1 MICQNPT
8 TSTTL
13 PRPKRQDSLERKFS
27 LNLKSNDI
35 TKRHTIA
42 SFYENDLSTSNCR
55 AFFKDSGLDQ
65 DANTKYNMD
74 SMDQQTNKQ
83 SRNHKYY
90 WETIESYY
98 IKRLDALEKD
108 IETATQQNSKLSM
121 AREDLVQEILKLH
134 QKSMT
139 LNARNDQLSRSIAEK
154 ETHISAFMYEGNQPT
169 SSVQHQDNYGPMV
182 GVTLVDQP
190 VSTAIS
196 PPTPPLPPA
205 DTTSNESIPPAE
217 QAPASAQAATETPV
231 KKETGIFR
239 QISLRLSS
247 RKRRQQ
253 QQQQQPQQEETQQH
267 PSSSLHVSEPITD
280 AVLSSSSDSI
290 LHPAVVISSPYNNN
304 RLHQQADDDND
315 ANTIFKRKKNLV
327 FGNDLIQQARSEN
340 SVIPSVVLKC
350 VREVEARGLSVEGIY
365 RKSGTLGQVKE
376 LQDAFDENT
385 NPKLSKYQDINVITS
400 LLKLYLRELSTPLLS
415 DDFILPHSLNNQE
428 RLNKTYALLHNMP
441 IESYC
446 TIKFL
451 VQHLRRVH
459 ENQSINRMPL
469 KNLAVVFGPTLL
481 RCHHAGNEEQQM
493 REMIDTVEFI
503 LQQSHILFADY
514 S

>member
-13 PRPKRQDSLERKFS
+13 PRPKRQDALERKFS
-27 LNLKSNDI
+27 LNPKSNDI

-42 SFYENDLSTSNCR
+42 SFCEYDLGASNCR
-55 AFFKDSGLDQ
+55 TLFKASGLDQ
-65 DANTKYNMD
+65 DPSTACNVDTLE
-74 SMDQQTNKQ
+74 QQTNKS

-98 IKRLDALEKD
+98 VNRLNALQKD

-121 AREDLVQEILKLH
+121 AREDLVQEVLKLH

-154 ETHISAFMYEGNQPT
+154 ETHISAFMYGSNQPT
-169 SSVQHQDNYGPMV
+169 SSVQHQDNYGPIV

-190 VSTAIS
+190 LSTAMS
-196 PPTPPLPPA
+196 PPAPPSPPA
-205 DTTSNESIPPAE
+205 DITNNESIPSTEPAT
-217 QAPASAQAATETPV
+217 APTATEAPV

-253 QQQQQPQQEETQQH
+253 QQQPQQEETQQH
-267 PSSSLHVSEPITD
+267 PSSSLHITEPLTD
-280 AVLSSSSDSI
+280 AVSSSSSDSI
-290 LHPAVVISSPYNNN
+290 LHPAVVISSPHSSN
-304 RLHQQADDDND
+304 RLHQQADEDSS
-315 ANTIFKRKKNLV
+315 TSFKRKKNLI

-376 LQDAFDENT
+376 LQDAFDENK

-400 LLKLYLRELSTPLLS
+400 LLKLYFRELSTPLLPG
-415 DDFILPHSLNNQE
+415 DFILPHSLNNQE
-428 RLNKTYALLHNMP
+428 RLNKTYAILHNMP

-459 ENQSINRMPL
+459 ENHSVNRMPL
-469 KNLAVVFGPTLL
+469 KNLAMVFGPTLL
-481 RCHHAGNEEQQM
+481 RFHYAGNEEQQM

-503 LQQSHILFADY
+503 IQQSHILFADY